1 MGAVD
6 LDTIRAFLAVADGHT
21 VTETAER
28 AHRTQPAVSRALAR
42 LEREIGTP
50 LLQRVGRGLVL
61 TPAGHELVRHA
72 RDTLEAYERGVRSVQ
87 DVTAPDGGFVPL
99 AFLHTLGTWLVPEL
113 IRDFRTERPHVRFDL
128 RQHGDA
134 GLVED
139 LLTGVVDLAVTGD
152 RPRLAPLES
161 RRLFLEPLR
170 LVVPPDHRLA
180 ARRTARLADVAHEQ
194 FIVLKPGFSLRAVTE
209 ELCGQVGFVP
219 RIGFEGEE
227 VETLRGLVSAGL
239 GVALLPEPRGSA
251 APLAPSLKVTDV
263 RASREIGLAWV
274 KDRQLPPASAHFR
287 DHTLRTS
294 RKIHVTDA

>member
-1 MGAVD
+1 MD
-6 LDTIRAFLAVADGHT
+6 LDTLRAFLAVADGHT

-42 LEREIGTP
+42 LERDIGAS
-50 LLQRVGRGLVL
+50 LLQRVGRSLVL
-61 TPAGHELVRHA
+61 TPAGHALVGHA
-72 RDTLEAYERGVRSVQ
+72 RATVDAYARGVRSVQ
-87 DVTAPDGGFVPL
+87 DVTAPDSGFVPVG
-99 AFLHTLGTWLVPEL
+99 FLHTLGTWLVPEL
-113 IRDFRTERPHVRFDL
+113 IREFRAERPHVRFDL

-152 RPRLAPLES
+152 RPQLAALQS

-180 ARRTARLADVAHEQ
+180 GRRTARLGDVADEH
-194 FIVLKPGFSLRAVTE
+194 FILLKPGFSLRTVTE
-209 ELCGQVGFVP
+209 DLCRRVGFEP

-239 GVALLPEPRGSA
+239 GVALLPEPRASA
-251 APLAPSLKVTDV
+251 VTLPSLKVSDV
-263 RASREIGLAWV
+263 SASREIGLAWV
-274 KDRQLPPASAHFR
+274 KGRQLPPASAHFR
-287 DHTLRTS
+287 AHALGKS
-294 RKIHVTDA
+294 RMIHASGA